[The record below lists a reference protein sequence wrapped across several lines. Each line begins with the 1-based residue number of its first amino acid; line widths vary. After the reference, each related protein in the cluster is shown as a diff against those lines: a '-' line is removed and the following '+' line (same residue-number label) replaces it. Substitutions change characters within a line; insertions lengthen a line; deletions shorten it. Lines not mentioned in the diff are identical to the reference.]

1 MSGDPWT
8 TSHEW
13 VRWLS
18 GQDAQGLLMHLCQ
31 AIDQPTVSR
40 EDLVTLVQGW
50 RHNAL
55 KAVTADDWTAT
66 VDRFLEV
73 KADARLGLLAQ
84 DRLAEDE
91 REENPNDGQQ

>member
-18 GQDAQGLLMHLCQ
+18 GQDAQVLLMHLCQ

-50 RHNAL
+50 RRNAL
-55 KAVTADDWTAT
+55 KAVTADDWTAE
-66 VDRFLEV
+66 VDAYLYMQRVILHLFCGILLCDFL
-73 KADARLGLLAQ
+73 
-84 DRLAEDE
+84 
-91 REENPNDGQQ
+91 

>member
-1 MSGDPWT
+1 MSGAPWT

-18 GQDAQGLLMHLCQ
+18 GQDAQVLLRHLCQ

-40 EDLVTLVQGW
+40 EELVTLVQGW

-55 KAVTADDWTAT
+55 KAVTADDWTAE
-66 VDRFLEV
+66 VDAYLEV
-73 KADARLGLLAQ
+73 RVDARLALLAQ
-84 DRLAEDE
+84 ERLAEDAPDEE
-91 REENPNDGQQ
+91 REEDAP